1 LNLDV
6 IGIDLVPFDPY
17 VVFGDFHSI
26 PFESKRFSFLFTNS
40 FDHSLYPD
48 KMIKEMCRITVP
60 KGIIVLHVSL
70 KAKTD
75 AFGVTEVGNV
85 KELLKF
91 FENCQV
97 LASKK

>member
-1 LNLDV
+1 VLYISLN
-6 IGIDLVPFDPY
+6 
-17 VVFGDFHSI
+17 
-26 PFESKRFSFLFTNS
+26 
-40 FDHSLYPD
+40 
-48 KMIKEMCRITVP
+48 
-60 KGIIVLHVSL
+60 
-70 KAKTD
+70 AKTD

>member
-1 LNLDV
+1 
-6 IGIDLVPFDPY
+6 
-17 VVFGDFHSI
+17 
-26 PFESKRFSFLFTNS
+26 
-40 FDHSLYPD
+40 
-48 KMIKEMCRITVP
+48 
-60 KGIIVLHVSL
+60 VLHVSL